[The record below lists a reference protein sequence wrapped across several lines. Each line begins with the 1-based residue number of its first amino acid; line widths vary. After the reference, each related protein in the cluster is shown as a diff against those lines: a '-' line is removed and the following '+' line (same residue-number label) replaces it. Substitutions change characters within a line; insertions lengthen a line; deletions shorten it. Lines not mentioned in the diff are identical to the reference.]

1 MSEALTN
8 LLDLDT
14 AWQRARR
21 EIAMYG
27 SPSELALVE
36 QDTDQWLA
44 DVGQRVRSGAYA
56 PSPMEVSELPKA
68 QGIVRPI
75 GHLTPEDLVVY
86 TALVGACFEA
96 IHRGL
101 AWSQGTRD
109 FAHVVRLSE
118 TDPTEWTRSN
128 FRGWNNFRRASL
140 IDLDEG
146 HSYVV
151 FTDIAAFYENVDLAT
166 LASDLGALG
175 APNEARAL
183 LSRCLNRWARV
194 NGRGLP
200 QGPTASNI
208 LAKVYLNVVDRA
220 LADEGILHVRYS
232 DDIRLFAHTHTDAQ
246 NHLLELGRLLRKRG
260 LTLQAAKTEVAR
272 ADRAREKIEDIVPIL
287 KGLQRRYVE
296 EAAARFEFDE
306 PYPGIF
312 EIDAAI
318 EDDPEGMPIEL
329 MREAFQAYFIDE
341 PNGFSKTLF
350 HFLLKRLGRA
360 KDRLALP
367 HCRRF
372 LERQPEET
380 SYVLKYLQDIDALPE
395 EESMLLDFLQSPQGQ
410 IYEHQRLQ
418 IMKWLARHEAA
429 PSDKFVAVAR
439 EVAFASAAPRDSRAV
454 SRQVVGGHG
463 TLADLERLEGEY
475 EQTHDD
481 LEQAQIIL
489 CLTRVERQR
498 RNAFLARAKGD
509 GELQRRAVSLVLAQA
524 T

>member
-1 MSEALTN
+1 MGETLAN

-21 EIAMYG
+21 ELAMYG
-27 SPSELALVE
+27 SPFELALIE

-44 DVGQRVRSGAYA
+44 ELEQMIRSEAYA

-75 GHLTPEDLVVY
+75 GHLTPVDRVVY
-86 TALVGACFEA
+86 TALVGAGFDA

-109 FAHVVRLSE
+109 FAYVLRLSE
-118 TDPTEWTRSN
+118 SDPVQWTRSN

-151 FTDIAAFYENVDLAT
+151 FTDIAAFYENVDLAM

-175 APNEARAL
+175 VPNEVRTL

-194 NGRGLP
+194 TGRGLP

-232 DDIRLFAHTHTDAQ
+232 DDIRLFAHTHADAQ
-246 NHLLELGRLLRKRG
+246 KHVLELGRLLRKRG
-260 LTLQAAKTEVAR
+260 LSLQAAKTEIAR

-287 KGLQRRYVE
+287 KGLLRRYKE
-296 EAAARFEFDE
+296 EALAAFEFEE
-306 PYPGIF
+306 PYPELF
-312 EIDAAI
+312 EIDAAV
-318 EDDPEGMPIEL
+318 EDDPEKMPIEL
-329 MREAFQAYFIDE
+329 MREAFQAYFVDE
-341 PNGFSKTLF
+341 PDGFNKTLF
-350 HFLLKRLGRA
+350 HFLMKRLGRA
-360 KDRLALP
+360 KDELPLP

-380 SYVLKYLQDIDALPE
+380 SYVLTYLDDVDALPE
-395 EESMLLDFLQSPQGQ
+395 EEATLLDFLQSPQGQ

-418 IMKWLARHEAA
+418 IIRWLARHEAA
-429 PSDKFVAVAR
+429 PSAEVVAMAR
-439 EVAFASAAPRDSRAV
+439 AFAFDSAVPRDLRAV
-454 SRQVVGGHG
+454 SRQVIGAHG
-463 TLADLERLEGEY
+463 TIADLERLEAEY
-475 EQTHDD
+475 EQSHDD

-498 RNAFLARAKGD
+498 RNAFLARAKED
-509 GELQRRAVSLVLAQA
+509 GELQRRAVSLVRAQA